1 MGRKSINDFYT
12 VFHALSH
19 EISGESSILQED
31 VQTSVY
37 HLAWGR
43 PDVETPLKHPV
54 VTPSPGGVQT
64 L

>member
-37 HLAWGR
+37 PLAWGR
-43 PDVETPLKHPV
+43 PTHIILA
-54 VTPSPGGVQT
+54 
-64 L
+64 LAAC